1 MWRRRIICVSNFRQQ
16 EGASAVKQQKKRK
29 IFAAVLAARTI
40 PQNSAQAD
48 DIAMEIRLLKERV
61 KLIERVCGIHLWPKT
76 SNGGMGFRELFD
88 R

>member
-1 MWRRRIICVSNFRQQ
+1 MRRRRNICVSNFRQQ

-29 IFAAVLAARTI
+29 IVAVLAARTI

-61 KLIERVCGIHLWPKT
+61 KLIERLCGIHLWPKT